1 MYYPLKSYLER
12 YNILDNSQYG
22 FRERRSTEHAILD
35 IMNQIQTNMDKK
47 LYTCGI
53 FIDLQKAFDIVNHSI
68 LL

>member
-53 FIDLQKAFDIVNHSI
+53 FIDLQKAFDTVKHSI